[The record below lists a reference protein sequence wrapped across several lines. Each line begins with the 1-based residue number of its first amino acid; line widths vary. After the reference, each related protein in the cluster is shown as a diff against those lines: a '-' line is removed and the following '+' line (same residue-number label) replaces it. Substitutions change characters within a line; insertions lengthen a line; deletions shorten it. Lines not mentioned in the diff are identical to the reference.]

1 MIHWTAKRGIG
12 GKKPPGEV
20 FGWRPSAVGAADP
33 ACFLGEKPC
42 GIWKKGLWG
51 KLAIGGEKI
60 GEGCTE
66 IGGHLCRHRKT
77 PHGRDGQRSSCRR
90 TWPRAVARRGGGTV
104 WARENVKTGGKR
116 IKKSGQE
123 RIRTAKE
130 TERFRCAA
138 AWCAPRPT
146 GAKSGHSG
154 RGRPGTGTPVRR
166 PAAEWLRFWYHA
178 RDGAGAGCG
187 PRSGRRRRAAK

>member
-1 MIHWTAKRGIG
+1 MDCKARHRRERTSGGGVRLAAVRRGRGRPGLLFG
-12 GKKPPGEV
+12 GKAMRDLEKGVVGENC
-20 FGWRPSAVGAADP
+20 GVG
-33 ACFLGEKPC
+33 G
-42 GIWKKGLWG
+42 
-51 KLAIGGEKI
+51 KI

-104 WARENVKTGGKR
+104 WARERVKIGGKR
-116 IKKSGQE
+116 FRKSGQE
-123 RIRTAKE
+123 RIRTAKK

-178 RDGAGAGCG
+178 RDGAGAVCGC
-187 PRSGRRRRAAK
+187 RSDRRRRAAK